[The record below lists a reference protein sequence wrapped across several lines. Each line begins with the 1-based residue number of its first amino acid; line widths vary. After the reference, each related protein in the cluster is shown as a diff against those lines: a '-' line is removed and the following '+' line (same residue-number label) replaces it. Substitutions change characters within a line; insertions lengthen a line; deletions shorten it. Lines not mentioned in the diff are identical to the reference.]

1 MQIVFYG
8 TRGSFPTTEQMIS
21 TLLSTPEG
29 DILIDVGSA
38 TIFKEP
44 KIVDNVLNV
53 LISHNHND
61 HVAMLPHFLIS
72 RLYQQQNDKAELL
85 RKCLIVAPEPITDI
99 LESMELK
106 NDTFFSVTT
115 KTPETILNM
124 KLQSITTNH
133 KRKNN
138 CYKLQANNYTIVFT
152 GDTSYHPELS
162 KFCTGADL
170 LICEASYANQSLEK
184 ANYWG
189 HMTPDMVARLLNE
202 AQPKM
207 VILSHFVE
215 LSGKK
220 FSEDVRTRINY
231 PVEILYAFD
240 GLKIM
245 LNTSA

>member
-1 MQIVFYG
+1 MQIIFYG
-8 TRGSFPTTEQMIS
+8 TRGSFPTTEQMS
-21 TLLSTPEG
+21 SMLLSTPDG

-44 KIVDNVLNV
+44 KITDNVLNI

-72 RLYQQQNDKAELL
+72 RLYQRENDKATLSK
-85 RKCLIVAPEPITDI
+85 KCLIVAPEPLTDI
-99 LESMELK
+99 LESMELQ
-106 NDTFFSVTT
+106 DGTFFSVTT

-133 KRKNN
+133 RRKNN
-138 CYKLQANNYTIVFT
+138 CYKLQIKNYTIAIT
-152 GDTSYHPELS
+152 GDTSYHPQLS
-162 KFCTGADL
+162 KFCTGVDL

-184 ANYWG
+184 AKYWR
-189 HMTPDMVARLLNE
+189 HMTPNMVARLLNE

-207 VILSHFVE
+207 VILTHFIE
-215 LSGKK
+215 LSGKE
-220 FSEDVRTRINY
+220 FAEDVRAQTNY

-240 GLKIM
+240 GLKM
-245 LNTSA
+245 TLNTSA